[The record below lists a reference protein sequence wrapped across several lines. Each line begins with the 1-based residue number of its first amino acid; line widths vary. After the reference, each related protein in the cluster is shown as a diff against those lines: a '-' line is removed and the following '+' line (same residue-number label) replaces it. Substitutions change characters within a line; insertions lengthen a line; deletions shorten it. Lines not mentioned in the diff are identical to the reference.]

1 MNAKILIAA
10 VALVSSNAVFAA
22 TNPGDVYAGASYSTM
37 TAKESPFS
45 LDFGVLNGFAGYQ
58 INDYL
63 AVEGRVGVGIADE
76 SLDVF
81 ESSAVDVGVDYT
93 AQALVKGSY
102 HFSDVVSAY
111 GIAGVAKNKYSF
123 SQGNQ
128 SNSSSDTGLTY
139 GVGVQFAISG
149 NSALNLEYQKLPDMD
164 MDDDAGIS
172 VSALTVGYTYRF

>member
-22 TNPGDVYAGASYSTM
+22 TNAGDVYAGASYSTV
-37 TAKESPFS
+37 TAKESPLS

-58 INDYL
+58 INNFL

-76 SLDVF
+76 SVNIF
-81 ESSAVDVGVDYT
+81 EGGSVDVGIDYT

-102 HFSDVVSAY
+102 NFTDVISAY

-123 SQGNQ
+123 SQGSQ
-128 SNSSSDTGLTY
+128 SESSSDTGLTY
-139 GVGVQFAISG
+139 GIGMQFALGG
-149 NSALNLEYQKLPDMD
+149 NSSLNLEYQKLPDMD
-164 MDDDAGIS
+164 MDDDLGIN

>member
-76 SLDVF
+76 SVDLF
-81 ESSAVDVGVDYT
+81 EDGSVDVGVDYT

-128 SNSSSDTGLTY
+128 SDSSSDTGLTY